1 METPFERKRVA
12 IAEEIQRRPPVAA
25 GKASRHCSA
34 DVLAAADVGTL
45 LAVSASAVFVRTRDL
60 GRSAQLAFDGCHC
73 QGEGVTV
80 APWTSR
86 CNG

>member
-1 METPFERKRVA
+1 VA

-34 DVLAAADVGTL
+34 DLLAAAYIGTL
-45 LAVSASAVFVRTRDL
+45 LVVTASAAFVPTRDL
-60 GRSAQLAFDGCHC
+60 SRSAHPTFDGCHC
-73 QGEGVTV
+73 PGEEVAV